1 MKASKVLGFFCGLIP
16 MTLIQYFYWIWLIGE
31 IIDRT
36 QMLEKYFF
44 VIVIVV
50 LAYCL
55 YERFFVFSR
64 IIANSRFRDRLP
76 LAVFWVL
83 ECVIGA
89 VISTEKLYEY
99 QLQHDYYSSLIGVK
113 TCPYFALVL
122 IWCFALCRIFLY
134 MKKNRNDANEFSP
147 E

>member
-1 MKASKVLGFFCGLIP
+1 MKASKVLAFFCGLIP
-16 MTLIQYFYWIWLIGE
+16 MTLIQYFYWIWLISE

-36 QMLEKYFF
+36 QMLEKYLF

-55 YERFFVFSR
+55 YERFFVFSA
-64 IIANSRFRDRLP
+64 ITANSSFRDRVP

-99 QLQHDYYSSLIGVK
+99 KLQHDYSSPLIGVK
-113 TCPYFALVL
+113 TCPNFALVL
-122 IWCFALCRIFLY
+122 IWCFVLCRIFLY
-134 MKKNRNDANEFSP
+134 KKKNRNDANELSQ

>member
-1 MKASKVLGFFCGLIP
+1 MKASKVLAFFCGLIP
-16 MTLIQYFYWIWLIGE
+16 MTLIQYCYWNWLISE

-36 QMLEKYFF
+36 QMLEKYLF

-50 LAYCL
+50 LIYCV
-55 YERFFVFSR
+55 YERFFVFSV
-64 IIANSRFRDRLP
+64 IIVDTRFRDRLP
-76 LAVFWVL
+76 LAIFWVL

-89 VISTEKLYEY
+89 VLSTENLYQY
-99 QLQHDYYSSLIGVK
+99 QLKHGYNSSLIGVK
-113 TCPYFALVL
+113 TCPNFALVL

-134 MKKNRNDANEFSP
+134 KKRKMKISE